1 MGSSRIRGASR
12 RISLYA
18 GMLRVVKRPRPR
30 PSPDDRVCTWKDG
43 PRRREMGSGRA
54 DSQLFAAK
62 LLVWYMKGAM
72 ADTRTTLGT
81 QSSCLSY
88 VADMLVVI
96 TGVPAD

>member
-1 MGSSRIRGASR
+1 
-12 RISLYA
+12 
-18 GMLRVVKRPRPR
+18 
-30 PSPDDRVCTWKDG
+30 
-43 PRRREMGSGRA
+43 
-54 DSQLFAAK
+54 
-62 LLVWYMKGAM
+62 M